1 MSKQETIIARK
12 PINGLDVYELYNR
25 MQDSNIMLSFKGDI
39 TSELMTSIL
48 QIMEGRLDNLNE
60 DPKIRK
66 KVYNVM
72 VECLQ
77 NLYHHNDGLP
87 VNLGDI
93 EDEDRSAIFMIGLGD
108 DGYDITSGNYIHTN
122 RIDDLK
128 GKMDKINSLEPTD
141 LKDFYKEVLNSEGRS
156 DKGGGGLGMID
167 IARKTNRKLDYEF
180 ISINDQYSFFS
191 LNVTIE
197 HKLIL

>member
-25 MQDSNIMLSFKGDI
+25 MQNSNIMLSFKGDI

-60 DPKIRK
+60 APKVRK

-77 NLYHHNDGLP
+77 NLYHHNDALP
-87 VNLGDI
+87 VNMGEI
-93 EDEDRSAIFMIGLGD
+93 EDEDRSAIFMIGLGEN
-108 DGYDITSGNYIHTN
+108 GYDITSGNYIQVE
-122 RIDDLK
+122 RVPDLEEK
-128 GKMDKINSLEPTD
+128 LKKINSLEAED
-141 LKDFYKEVLNSEGRS
+141 LKEFYKEVLNSEERS
-156 DKGGGGLGMID
+156 AKGGGGLGMID
-167 IARKTNRKLDYEF
+167 IARKTNRKLDYDF
-180 ISINDQYSFFS
+180 IAINDEFSFFS

-197 HKLIL
+197 H

>member
-1 MSKQETIIARK
+1 MNKQETIIARK

-39 TSELMTSIL
+39 TAELMTSIL

-60 DPKIRK
+60 TPKIRK

-77 NLYHHNDGLP
+77 NLYHHNDAIP
-87 VNLGDI
+87 INLGEV
-93 EDEDRSAIFMIGLGD
+93 EDEDRSAIFMIGLSEE
-108 DGYDITSGNYIHTN
+108 GYDITSGNYIQSDRVTG
-122 RIDDLK
+122 LK
-128 GKMDKINSLEPTD
+128 EKLEKINSLEPDD
-141 LKDFYKEVLNSEGRS
+141 LKRFYKDVLNSEGRS
-156 DKGGGGLGMID
+156 EKGGGGLGMID
-167 IARKTNRKLDYEF
+167 IARKTNRKLDYDF
-180 ISINDQYSFFS
+180 VSINDEYSFFS

-197 HKLIL
+197 Q

>member
-77 NLYHHNDGLP
+77 NLYHHNDALP
-87 VNLGDI
+87 VNLGNI
-93 EDEDRSAIFMIGLGD
+93 EDEDRSAIFMIGLSD
-108 DGYDITSGNYIHTN
+108 NGYDITSGNYIQSD
-122 RIDDLK
+122 RVDSLK
-128 GKMDKINSLEPTD
+128 EKLDKINSLEPND
-141 LKDFYKEVLNSEGRS
+141 LKDFYKEVLSSEGRS
-156 DKGGGGLGMID
+156 DKGGGGLGMIL
-167 IARKTNRKLDYEF
+167 IARKTNRNLNYEF
-180 ISINDQYSFFS
+180 ISINNHYSFFS

>member
-1 MSKQETIIARK
+1 MTKQETIIARK

-60 DPKIRK
+60 TPKIRK

-77 NLYHHNDGLP
+77 NLYHHNDAIP
-87 VNLGDI
+87 VSLGEV
-93 EDEDRSAIFMIGLGD
+93 EDEDRSAIFMIGLSD
-108 DGYDITSGNYIHTN
+108 EGYDITSGNYIQSE
-122 RIDDLK
+122 RVSGLK
-128 GKMDKINSLEPTD
+128 EKLEKINSLDPDD
-141 LKDFYKEVLNSEGRS
+141 LKLFYKDVLNSEGRS
-156 DKGGGGLGMID
+156 EKGGGGLGMID
-167 IARKTNRKLDYEF
+167 IARKTNRKLDYDF
-180 ISINDQYSFFS
+180 VSINDQYSFFS

-197 HKLIL
+197 Q